1 MPRILDAALT
11 TCWAITPDG
20 LAAIQALYE
29 QAVARGGPITLEQ
42 LQEIMAD
49 NAEEFGPALHMQS
62 LEALSTQRGQR
73 HHDEARHAFVYP
85 NGVGVMNLFGP
96 IYPRANMMTASG
108 ATSISQF
115 TQEFIR
121 MYEDSAVKGIVIN
134 SDTPG
139 GDVRGIGD
147 AGQIIHALS
156 KKRKKPVKTYAEGL
170 MASAGYWIGST
181 TQELWGS
188 EFSSMTGSIGVVMGG
203 RAKSAGEY
211 EIVSSQS
218 PKKRLDPMSKESDKA
233 VLQQRVDDL
242 ASIFVDNV
250 ALHRGITPEQVL
262 EKYGQGDVMAGPRA
276 KSAGLLDKLGSLSAV
291 VEAVAKEAQDGTFRQ
306 STRSKSSK
314 STMLLSFTNE
324 EYEQMPGLADIV
336 KRFRATDE
344 TIEGTDEETAQSTAT
359 DEESNNTSVAGS
371 EGQNEGE
378 DDTAGATAPPATVQT
393 PTMSRDQ
400 LEEQFSANAEL
411 FATQMTIGSRILPAQ
426 QGYAASDLMIALI
439 DDKLIGGKVGFLNT
453 EGDVVTGTREEA
465 CRARY
470 EAMPKHS
477 LTKKAVAGIKEG
489 HVEAKVLVGESKES
503 KDADDAPMTE
513 ERRRELLGLTSQG
526 QRVLA
531 QADTK

>member
-1 MPRILDAALT
+1 
-11 TCWAITPDG
+11 
-20 LAAIQALYE
+20 
-29 QAVARGGPITLEQ
+29 
-42 LQEIMAD
+42 MAEND
-49 NAEEFGPALHMQS
+49 EEFGPALHMQS
-62 LEALSTQRGQR
+62 LEALSTQVGQR
-73 HHDEARHAFVYP
+73 HHDNARHAFVYP

-96 IYPRANMMTASG
+96 IYPRANMMTMSG
-108 ATSISQF
+108 ATSIAQF
-115 TQEFIR
+115 TSEFIK
-121 MYEDSAVKGIVIN
+121 MYEDSDVKGIVIN

-147 AGQIIHALS
+147 AGQIIHSLS

-203 RAKSAGEY
+203 RAKGQGEY

-218 PKKRLDPMSKESDKA
+218 PKKRLDPMNKESDKA

-242 ASIFVDNV
+242 AAIFVDNV
-250 ALHRGITPEQVL
+250 ALHRGITAEQVL
-262 EKYGQGDVMAGPRA
+262 EKYGQGDVLAGPRA
-276 KSAGLLDKLGSLSAV
+276 KSVGLLDKLGSLSAV
-291 VEAVAKEAQDGTFRQ
+291 VELVAKEAQDGTYRQ
-306 STRSKSSK
+306 SRSKSAK
-314 STMLLSFTNE
+314 STMLLSFTQE
-324 EYEQMPGLADIV
+324 EYEQMGLKDLV
-336 KRFRATDE
+336 QRFRASDE
-344 TIEGTDEETAQSTAT
+344 TVEGTGSNEETAPSTVT
-359 DEESNNTSVAGS
+359 DEESKTSVTGN

-378 DDTAGATAPPATVQT
+378 GTTAGATAPPAAQT
-393 PTMSRDQ
+393 PALSRDQ

-411 FATQMTIGSRILPAQ
+411 FATQMTIGSHILPAQ

-439 DDKLIGGKVGFLNT
+439 DDKLIGGKVAFLNADG
-453 EGDVVTGTREEA
+453 EVVTGTREDA
-465 CRARY
+465 VRARY

-489 HVEAKVLVGESKES
+489 HVEAKVLAGESKES

-531 QADTK
+531 KADAK